1 MEVPAKRARRD
12 HPRVNYKEPTE
23 RDIYVEGSKVSKPS
37 SNRTKKSS
45 KSSDIYPIE
54 VVDEDSSSSQV
65 RVHYIGYSSKHDEWK
80 SKEDI
85 ISLGDD
91 PDPNPN
97 TESGILVNR
106 FSLYGE
112 LRSRIRT
119 ALNSGR
125 KDSPMVK
132 IDLPFDR
139 LEYGGGL
146 CLCGT
151 TKRFLRGVQHY
162 SITRYQ
168 DLDPLLGKNWHY
180 RGLNINGDF
189 CYVLLDTVEYYLYHR
204 RPIREY
210 VPGQPCPVLQSHEMG
225 DMLVFTFVKENGTPD
240 RFGKDK
246 SIFSVQ

>member
-1 MEVPAKRARRD
+1 MELDVPVKRARRD
-12 HPRVNYKEPTE
+12 HPRVDYKEPTE
-23 RDIYVEGSKVSKPS
+23 RDIYVEVSKLSKPS
-37 SNRTKKSS
+37 NRIKKSS

-54 VVDEDSSSSQV
+54 VVDEDSSTSQV
-65 RVHYIGYSSKHDEWK
+65 RVHYIGYSSECDEWK
-80 SKEDI
+80 TKKDI
-85 ISLGDD
+85 ISLCDDD
-91 PDPNPN
+91 PDPTPY
-97 TESGILVNR
+97 TESEILVR

-112 LRSRIRT
+112 LRSRIKA

-151 TKRFLRGVQHY
+151 KKRLLRGVQHY
-162 SITRYQ
+162 SIAQYQ
-168 DLDPLLGKNWHY
+168 NLDHLLGKNWHY
-180 RGLNINGDF
+180 RGLNSNGDF
-189 CYVLLDTVEYYLYHR
+189 CYVLLDTVYYYLYRR

-210 VPGQPCPVLQSHEMG
+210 VPGQPCPALQSHEIG

-246 SIFSVQ
+246 NFFLK

>member
-1 MEVPAKRARRD
+1 M
-12 HPRVNYKEPTE
+12 NYKEPTE

-112 LRSRIRT
+112 LRSRIKT

-146 CLCGT
+146 C
-151 TKRFLRGVQHY
+151 
-162 SITRYQ
+162 
-168 DLDPLLGKNWHY
+168 
-180 RGLNINGDF
+180 
-189 CYVLLDTVEYYLYHR
+189 
-204 RPIREY
+204 
-210 VPGQPCPVLQSHEMG
+210 
-225 DMLVFTFVKENGTPD
+225 
-240 RFGKDK
+240 
-246 SIFSVQ
+246 